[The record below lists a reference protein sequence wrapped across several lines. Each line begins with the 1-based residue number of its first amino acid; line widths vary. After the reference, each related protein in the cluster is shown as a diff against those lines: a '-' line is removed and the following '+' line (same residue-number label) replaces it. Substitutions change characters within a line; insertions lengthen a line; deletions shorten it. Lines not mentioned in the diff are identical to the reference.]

1 MQKIFRKNTI
11 MVMTFSVMVMFLISC
26 VTNMY
31 YVVKQR
37 NNMSI
42 VKIDQIISMMQ
53 NNKTELDSIKKNLD
67 EDYLTRARAAAY
79 VIEMNPEKCS
89 NVEDLQELV
98 KLLNVDEINAIDAK
112 GIIRSSSV
120 EKYVGIDFHDGNQTR
135 EFLQLLDGKLEY
147 FIQEAQPNTA
157 ESKMMK
163 YVGVAV
169 GSGASRGIV
178 QIGLEP
184 VRQMEA
190 QERYTYQYI
199 YSHFIKNYGEDYFA
213 VDINEN
219 KVIAHTN
226 DNYYEQ
232 DYDIS
237 NLKKGTGFLRKLDGK
252 YKYVM
257 TKRAGDTLIGVSM
270 DLSNMLESYWKN
282 IILTLVYMLFIE
294 LIAIAL
300 LNYLVEKKVI
310 KGIHGIL
317 RDVRRI
323 TDGNLSTNVNVG
335 GNPEFEELSEGINKM
350 VRSIVNASDRLAKI
364 IDINDMP
371 LVAFEY
377 NDDMQHVFVTN
388 GLKKMLCLGDDDI
401 ELLYKDKN
409 LFYGMIKRIMSEPI
423 PGENDVY
430 QVAENKYVHIRLVDE
445 KNGYVGI
452 ITDVTEDT
460 KRKLEM
466 KYVNEHD
473 QLTGLYRYKYFKNQG
488 SRLLKS
494 VKDDNLCVV
503 VMMDLDD
510 FKSVNDTYGHDAGD
524 NYLKAFAAVLNKVS
538 KYRCISARRSGDEF
552 CIMMYGCENR
562 DEIGDRLER
571 LWKMFEEVKV
581 DVVSEVIGIKGVS
594 GGVVVLNDSEES
606 MDNVL
611 AQADEALYNAKER
624 GKGVYSEYG
633 SM

>member
-89 NVEDLQELV
+89 NVDELQELA
-98 KLLNVDEINAIDAK
+98 KLLNVDEIHAIDAD

-120 EKYVGIDFHDGNQTR
+120 EKYVGIDFHDGDQTR
-135 EFLQLLDGKLEY
+135 EFLQLLDGNLEY

-199 YSHFIKNYGEDYFA
+199 YSHFIKNYGEAYFA

-226 DNYYEQ
+226 DDYNKK
-232 DYDIS
+232 DYDVS
-237 NLKKGTGFLRKLDGK
+237 NLKEGKGFLCKLDGK
-252 YKYVM
+252 YKYVV
-257 TKRAGDTLIGVSM
+257 TKKAGDTLIGGSM
-270 DLSNMLESYWKN
+270 DISNMFESYWKN

-300 LNYLVEKKVI
+300 LNYLVEKNVI

-350 VRSIVNASDRLAKI
+350 VRSIVNA
-364 IDINDMP
+364 
-371 LVAFEY
+371 
-377 NDDMQHVFVTN
+377 
-388 GLKKMLCLGDDDI
+388 
-401 ELLYKDKN
+401 
-409 LFYGMIKRIMSEPI
+409 
-423 PGENDVY
+423 
-430 QVAENKYVHIRLVDE
+430 
-445 KNGYVGI
+445 
-452 ITDVTEDT
+452 
-460 KRKLEM
+460 
-466 KYVNEHD
+466 
-473 QLTGLYRYKYFKNQG
+473 
-488 SRLLKS
+488 
-494 VKDDNLCVV
+494 
-503 VMMDLDD
+503 
-510 FKSVNDTYGHDAGD
+510 
-524 NYLKAFAAVLNKVS
+524 
-538 KYRCISARRSGDEF
+538 
-552 CIMMYGCENR
+552 
-562 DEIGDRLER
+562 
-571 LWKMFEEVKV
+571 
-581 DVVSEVIGIKGVS
+581 
-594 GGVVVLNDSEES
+594 
-606 MDNVL
+606 
-611 AQADEALYNAKER
+611 
-624 GKGVYSEYG
+624 
-633 SM
+633 

>member
-1 MQKIFRKNTI
+1 M
-11 MVMTFSVMVMFLISC
+11 
-26 VTNMY
+26 
-31 YVVKQR
+31 
-37 NNMSI
+37 
-42 VKIDQIISMMQ
+42 
-53 NNKTELDSIKKNLD
+53 E
-67 EDYLTRARAAAY
+67 RA
-79 VIEMNPEKCS
+79 EE
-89 NVEDLQELV
+89 
-98 KLLNVDEINAIDAK
+98 
-112 GIIRSSSV
+112 
-120 EKYVGIDFHDGNQTR
+120 
-135 EFLQLLDGKLEY
+135 
-147 FIQEAQPNTA
+147 
-157 ESKMMK
+157 
-163 YVGVAV
+163 
-169 GSGASRGIV
+169 IV

-199 YSHFIKNYGEDYFA
+199 YSHFIKNYGEAYFT

-226 DNYYEQ
+226 NDYNKK
-232 DYDIS
+232 DYDVS
-237 NLKKGTGFLRKLDGK
+237 NLKEGRGFLCKLDGK
-252 YKYVM
+252 YKYVV
-257 TKRAGDTLIGVSM
+257 TKKAGDTLIGGSM
-270 DLSNMLESYWKN
+270 DISNMFESYWKN

-300 LNYLVEKKVI
+300 LNYLVEKNVI

-350 VRSIVNASDRLAKI
+350 VRSIVNVSDRLAKI

-401 ELLYKDKN
+401 ELLYKDNN

-430 QVAENKYVHIRLVDE
+430 QVAEDKYVHIRLVDE

-494 VKDDNLCVV
+494 VKDDNLCAV

-524 NYLKAFAAVLNKVS
+524 NYLKAFTAVLNKVS

-581 DVVSEVIGIKGVS
+581 DVVNEVIGIKGVS

>member
-1 MQKIFRKNTI
+1 M
-11 MVMTFSVMVMFLISC
+11 
-26 VTNMY
+26 
-31 YVVKQR
+31 
-37 NNMSI
+37 
-42 VKIDQIISMMQ
+42 
-53 NNKTELDSIKKNLD
+53 E
-67 EDYLTRARAAAY
+67 RA
-79 VIEMNPEKCS
+79 EE
-89 NVEDLQELV
+89 
-98 KLLNVDEINAIDAK
+98 
-112 GIIRSSSV
+112 
-120 EKYVGIDFHDGNQTR
+120 
-135 EFLQLLDGKLEY
+135 
-147 FIQEAQPNTA
+147 
-157 ESKMMK
+157 
-163 YVGVAV
+163 
-169 GSGASRGIV
+169 IV

-199 YSHFIKNYGEDYFA
+199 YSHFIKNYGEAYFA

-226 DNYYEQ
+226 NDYNKK
-232 DYDIS
+232 DYDVS
-237 NLKKGTGFLRKLDGK
+237 NLKEGRGFLCKLDGK
-252 YKYVM
+252 YKYVV
-257 TKRAGDTLIGVSM
+257 TKKAGDTLIGGSM
-270 DLSNMLESYWKN
+270 DISNMFESYWKN

-300 LNYLVEKKVI
+300 LNYLVEKNVI

-350 VRSIVNASDRLAKI
+350 VRSIVNVSDRLAKI

-377 NDDMQHVFVTN
+377 NDDMHHVFVTN

-401 ELLYKDKN
+401 ELLYKDNN

-430 QVAENKYVHIRLVDE
+430 QVAEDKYVHIRLVDE

-494 VKDDNLCVV
+494 VKDDNLCAV

-524 NYLKAFAAVLNKVS
+524 NYLKAFTAVLNKVS
-538 KYRCISARRSGDEF
+538 KYRCISARHSGDEF

-581 DVVSEVIGIKGVS
+581 DVVNEVIGIKGVS

>member
-79 VIEMNPEKCS
+79 VIELNPQKCS
-89 NVEDLQELV
+89 NVDELQELA
-98 KLLNVDEINAIDAK
+98 KLLNVDEIHAIDAK

-120 EKYVGIDFHDGNQTR
+120 EKYVGIDFHDGDQTR
-135 EFLQLLDGKLEY
+135 EFLQLLDGNLEY

-199 YSHFIKNYGEDYFA
+199 YSHFIKNYGEAYFA

-226 DNYYEQ
+226 DDYNKK
-232 DYDIS
+232 DYDVS
-237 NLKKGTGFLRKLDGK
+237 NLKEGKGFLCKLDGK
-252 YKYVM
+252 YKYVV

-270 DLSNMLESYWKN
+270 DISNMFESYWKN

-300 LNYLVEKKVI
+300 LNYLVEKNVI

-317 RDVRRI
+317 TDVKRI

-388 GLKKMLCLGDDDI
+388 GLREMLCLGDDDI

-409 LFYGMIKRIMSEPI
+409 LFYDMIKRIMSEPI

-430 QVAENKYVHIRLVDE
+430 QVADDKYVHIRLVDE

-494 VKDDNLCVV
+494 VKEDNMCAV

-510 FKSVNDTYGHDAGD
+510 FKGINDTYGHDAGD
-524 NYLKAFAAVLNKVS
+524 NYLKAFAAVLNKAS

-562 DEIGDRLER
+562 DEISDRLER

-581 DVVSEVIGIKGVS
+581 DVVNEVIGIKGVS